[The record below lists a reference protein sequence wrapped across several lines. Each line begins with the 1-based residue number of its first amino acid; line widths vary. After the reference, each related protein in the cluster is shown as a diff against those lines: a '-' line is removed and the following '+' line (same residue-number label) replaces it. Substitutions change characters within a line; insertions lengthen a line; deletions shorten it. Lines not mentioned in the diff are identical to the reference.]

1 MRNFQKKAIIAV
13 MASSLLLPFDG
24 AIAASLANVESTQI
38 TAFPGTIRVT
48 SDGTVQIDIEHA
60 DDYEDAVFSLLVLNE
75 RGKQE
80 KRLIIE
86 EDDEEID
93 LKGMNLDEGEYE
105 IVLEMKLNGETVRS
119 ASADWTIK
127 KEYDQ
132 DEPPGSI
139 EVEDEGTIWVNV
151 EQNRSDRGEGSFY
164 VVVISDR
171 SDKVVRRIPIAPQ
184 DIRFAASSLQLP
196 PGTYEVYL
204 EWAKDKEVLRSN
216 QETWEIEEQAPI
228 SLPAGEDFPGSLSV
242 AKDGSITC
250 TLDRE
255 HIPATALSY
264 LVVLDLNKKE
274 VKRIKLDPLRPEVS
288 KRDLVLRTGGYQL
301 VLELVDPVSAQAS
314 QSLPTFYP
322 VNQSNS
328 PVVFLNGQLQS
339 YPQAP
344 VLIKG
349 NTFVPLR
356 SIFEALGAE
365 VTWDSASK
373 SVKAIKGGTVVEITI
388 GSSVAYVNGQKLT
401 LEAPPQLYQGKTT
414 MVPLRFVSEALG
426 AKVDWEPYSK
436 AVTIRQ

>member
-1 MRNFQKKAIIAV
+1 MAV
-13 MASSLLLPFDG
+13 MASALLLPFDG
-24 AIAASLANVESTQI
+24 ANAASLVNVESTQ
-38 TAFPGTIRVT
+38 TDAFPGTIRVK
-48 SDGTVQIDIEHA
+48 SDGTVKIDIQSAEE
-60 DDYEDAVFSLLVLNE
+60 YEDAIFSLLVLNE
-75 RGKQE
+75 RGKE
-80 KRLIIE
+80 AKRRTID
-86 EDDEEID
+86 EDDEEFD
-93 LKGMNLDEGEYE
+93 LKSLNLDAGEYD
-105 IVLEMKLNGETVRS
+105 IVLEMELNGETVRS
-119 ASADWTIK
+119 ASAEWSVK

-139 EVEDEGTIWVNV
+139 EVEEEGTIWVNV

-164 VVVISDR
+164 VVVISER
-171 SDKVVRRIPIAPQ
+171 SDKVVRRVPIAPQ
-184 DIRFAASSLQLP
+184 DIRFAASSLQLS

-216 QETWEIEEQAPI
+216 RKTWEIEEQVSI
-228 SLPAGEDFPGSLSV
+228 SLPRGEDFPGTIAIEEDGRISL
-242 AKDGSITC
+242 
-250 TLDRE
+250 TLERE
-255 HIPATALSY
+255 QIPATALSY

-288 KRDLVLRTGGYQL
+288 KRDLALGTGGYQL
-301 VLELVDPVSAQAS
+301 VLELIDQVSAQAS

-322 VNQSNS
+322 VNQSDS
-328 PVVFLNGQLQS
+328 PVIFLNGQLQS

-349 NTFVPLR
+349 KTFVPLR

-365 VTWDSASK
+365 VTWNSANK
-373 SVKAIKGGTVVEITI
+373 SVRAKKGGTVVDITI
-388 GSSVAYVNGQKLT
+388 GSPIAFVNGQKLT
-401 LEAPPQLYQGKTT
+401 LEEPPQLYQGKVT